1 MDKEQRAVC
10 GDIADYYGKAKQ
22 EVQAVQE
29 LSELIC
35 LLTRRPDQR
44 GVEYTSCLIGELAD
58 VAIMVEQIRQLH
70 GITLPEISDRID
82 YKLHRQQER
91 IKFEEAGGG
100 ITV

>member
-1 MDKEQRAVC
+1 MDKEQRAIC
-10 GDIADYYGKAKQ
+10 GDIADFYGKAKQ

-44 GVEYTSCLIGELAD
+44 GIEYTSCLIGELAD
-58 VAIMVEQIRQLH
+58 VAIMAEQIRQLN
-70 GITLPEISDRID
+70 GITLLEIANRID

-91 IKFEEAGGG
+91 MKFEEAGGG
-100 ITV
+100 ITL

>member
-58 VAIMVEQIRQLH
+58 VAIMAEQIRQLH

>member
-58 VAIMVEQIRQLH
+58 VAIMTEQIRQLH
-70 GITLPEISDRID
+70 GITLPEISSRID
-82 YKLHRQQER
+82 YKLYRQQER